1 MSGQAEG
8 GTVEVVERH
17 VPMRVLR
24 AAEAQ
29 ALAWKKR
36 AEELSRA
43 IHDAAACGVSV
54 VCLQTKA
61 RRIMAGVE

>member
-1 MSGQAEG
+1 MSGQAESA
-8 GTVEVVERH
+8 VEVVERP

-43 IHDAAACGVSV
+43 IKEAAAAGVSV
-54 VCLQTKA
+54 GMLMESCRK
-61 RRIMAGVE
+61 IMAGVE

>member
-1 MSGQAEG
+1 MSGQAES
-8 GTVEVVERH
+8 TVEVVERS

-36 AEELSRA
+36 AEALSLA
-43 IHDAAACGVSV
+43 IKDAAAEG
-54 VCLQTKA
+54 LPIEALMHNT
-61 RRIMAGVE
+61 RRIMAGME